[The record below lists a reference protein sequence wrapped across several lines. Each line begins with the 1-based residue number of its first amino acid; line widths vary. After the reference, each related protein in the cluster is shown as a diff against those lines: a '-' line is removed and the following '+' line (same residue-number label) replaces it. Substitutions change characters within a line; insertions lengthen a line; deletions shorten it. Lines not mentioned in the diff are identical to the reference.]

1 MPAAYESTTCMLH
14 HSEVWTK
21 DGPTWNK
28 GTIVSRNAARP
39 LSPHLTIWKWGPHM
53 LVSILHRATGTALAI
68 GGGLIFTWWL
78 TAAAI
83 SPTAYAA
90 FYRWVV
96 AADAAS
102 ASFGAQQIVNL
113 LAKLVGIGLTW
124 SFFQHASSGVRH
136 FILDTGAGYEL
147 KTNKKGSVATMIVSV
162 VATILFWV
170 IVMGKY

>member
-1 MPAAYESTTCMLH
+1 
-14 HSEVWTK
+14 
-21 DGPTWNK
+21 
-28 GTIVSRNAARP
+28 
-39 LSPHLTIWKWGPHM
+39 M

-83 SPTAYAA
+83 SPVAYAG

-102 ASFGAQQIVNL
+102 TSYGAPHVVNL
-113 LAKLVGIGLTW
+113 LAMLVGIGLTW

-136 FILDTGAGYEL
+136 FIMDTGAGFEL
-147 KTNKKGSVATMIVSV
+147 RTNKRAAMATMIVSV
-162 VATILFWV
+162 IATILFWLV
-170 IVMGKY
+170 VMGKY